1 MVEDVVGRMVKWGRD
16 GLVGVLVVD
25 EGGSVVGLVYMDA
38 EALRETVRNRQLY
51 RYSREFRKVMKKGE
65 TSDNVFNVL
74 DIKFDCDNDS
84 IIVVVK
90 G

>member
-25 EGGSVVGLVYMDA
+25 EGGCVVGLVYMDDK
-38 EALRETVRNRQLY
+38 ALRETVRNRQLY